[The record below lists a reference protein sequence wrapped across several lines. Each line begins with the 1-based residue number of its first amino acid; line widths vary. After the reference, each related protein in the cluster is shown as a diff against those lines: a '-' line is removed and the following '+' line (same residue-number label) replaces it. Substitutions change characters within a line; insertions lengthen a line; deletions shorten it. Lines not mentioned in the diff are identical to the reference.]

1 MKSLYD
7 GIPDN
12 IEPLVVLG
20 NDNDY
25 LVVYTIMTNEDTIE
39 MLERTIRILKEE
51 DSMPERLTHH

>member
-1 MKSLYD
+1 MKKLYD
-7 GIPDN
+7 GIPNN

-20 NDNDY
+20 DDSDY

-51 DSMPERLTHH
+51 DMQPERLTQH

>member
-51 DSMPERLTHH
+51 DMQPERLTHH

>member
-1 MKSLYD
+1 MKKLYE

-12 IEPLVVLG
+12 IDPLVVLG
-20 NDNDY
+20 DDNDY

-51 DSMPERLTHH
+51 DLQPERLTQH

>member
-39 MLERTIRILKEE
+39 ILERTIRILKEE
-51 DSMPERLTHH
+51 DSQEERLTQH

>member
-1 MKSLYD
+1 MKKLYD

-20 NDNDY
+20 DDSDY

-51 DSMPERLTHH
+51 DMQPERLTQH

>member
-1 MKSLYD
+1 MKNLYD

-39 MLERTIRILKEE
+39 ILERTIRILKEE
-51 DSMPERLTHH
+51 DMQPEKLTQH

>member
-1 MKSLYD
+1 MKKLYE

-20 NDNDY
+20 DDSDY

-51 DSMPERLTHH
+51 DMQPERLTQH

>member
-1 MKSLYD
+1 MKKLYE

-39 MLERTIRILKEE
+39 ILERTIRILKEE
-51 DSMPERLTHH
+51 DAIPEKLTKH

>member
-39 MLERTIRILKEE
+39 ILERTIRILKEE
-51 DSMPERLTHH
+51 DAMPEKLTQH

>member
-7 GIPDN
+7 GIPEN
-12 IEPLVVLG
+12 VEPLVVLG

-39 MLERTIRILKEE
+39 ILERTIRILKEE
-51 DSMPERLTHH
+51 DAIPEKLTQH

>member
-51 DSMPERLTHH
+51 DLQPERLTQH